1 MIMQLGWGSVVLI
14 VCALV
19 HVLMLIGGIRLLT
32 WMGPKCANFGM
43 EVRIA
48 AFLCAALVVIV
59 AAHTLQVW
67 IWGVSFILSNAIPD
81 LASAIYF
88 ALVTYTTL
96 GYGDLTLD
104 ANMRLYAA
112 MAAVTG
118 LLTFGLS
125 TAFLIAVFSKVLPAS
140 LKE

>member
-1 MIMQLGWGSVVLI
+1 MIMQIGWGSIVL
-14 VCALV
+14 VLCALL
-19 HVLMLIGGIRLLT
+19 HVMVLIGGIRLLI
-32 WMGPKCANFGM
+32 WMGPRCADLRM

-48 AFLCAALVVIV
+48 AFLCATIMVILL
-59 AAHTLQVW
+59 AHTLQVW
-67 IWGVSFILSNAIPD
+67 IWGLSFILSDEIPD

-104 ANMRLYAA
+104 VDMRLYAA

-125 TAFLIAVFSKVLPAS
+125 TAYLMAVFSSVLPAS
-140 LKE
+140 LRE